1 MMNKTWSALILL
13 CIVPPFAV
21 LPGCSG
27 KQKPPGMP
35 ALYPCEIKVI
45 QDDAPLPGAV
55 LSLISADGSIP
66 WVVGGGTNR
75 EGIAKLYTHG
85 DFPGAP
91 AGNYRVTITKTVI
104 EGAPTPE
111 QLSNPNFAGPM
122 GTDYDY
128 VDLQYKSQ
136 KSTPLTIEITSGKNT
151 KEFDVGKPIREKVT
165 IR

>member
-1 MMNKTWSALILL
+1 MMNKAWFVFFSLCVALSI
-13 CIVPPFAV
+13 AV
-21 LPGCSG
+21 FPGCGG
-27 KQKPPGMP
+27 KKQPPGMP
-35 ALYPCEIKVI
+35 TLYPCEIKVI

-55 LSLISADGSIP
+55 INLFSADGSVP
-66 WVVGGGTNR
+66 WVVGGGTNS
-75 EGIAKLYTHG
+75 EGVAKLHTHG

-128 VDLQYKSQ
+128 VDLQYKSRN
-136 KSTPLTIEITSGKNT
+136 STPLTIEITSGKNT
-151 KEFDVGKPIREKVT
+151 KEFDVGKAIREKVT

>member
-1 MMNKTWSALILL
+1 MIKNIRFVLIPLCVALI
-13 CIVPPFAV
+13 FAV
-21 LPGCSG
+21 SSGCSG
-27 KQKPPGMP
+27 KKKPPGMP
-35 ALYPCEIKVI
+35 TLYPCEITVI

-55 LSLISADGSIP
+55 INLVSADGSIK
-66 WVVGGGTNR
+66 WVVGGGTNGQ
-75 EGIAKLYTHG
+75 GIAKLFTQG

-91 AGNYRVTITKTVI
+91 AGNYRVTITKTVL
-104 EGAPTPE
+104 EDAPTQE
-111 QLSNPNFAGPM
+111 QLSNPNYSGPM

-151 KEFDVGKPIREKVT
+151 KEFDVGKAIREKVT